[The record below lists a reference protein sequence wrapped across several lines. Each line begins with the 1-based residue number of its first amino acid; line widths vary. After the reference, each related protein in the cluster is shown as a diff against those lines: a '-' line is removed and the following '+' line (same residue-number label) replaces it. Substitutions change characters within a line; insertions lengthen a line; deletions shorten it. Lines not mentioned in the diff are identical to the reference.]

1 MRVLLLTVMQAMVVT
16 SVAPHQSALVQGKAM
31 DEASLS
37 RMSAHFERTLARQD
51 PFDDDDGDEFE
62 HGDAMANSRHVD
74 PSDYSVHQF
83 LAADDARGISGSDE
97 ENGNAD
103 GDDGAAAEVARNQA
117 EAKND
122 DFGSEDTPERSFI
135 AVHSQ
140 TAPTKGTN
148 VLRPHKKAAL
158 AKVAEEFN
166 NGAVEMNKASLA
178 KVAEEFNNGA
188 VE

>member
-62 HGDAMANSRHVD
+62 NGD
-74 PSDYSVHQF
+74 
-83 LAADDARGISGSDE
+83 
-97 ENGNAD
+97 AD

-122 DFGSEDTPERSFI
+122 DFGSGDTPASSFI
-135 AVHSQ
+135 QGQKHGA
-140 TAPTKGTN
+140 APAS
-148 VLRPHKKAAL
+148 KAAL
-158 AKVAEEFN
+158 RKPHQSALVQGKAMDE
-166 NGAVEMNKASLA
+166 ASLSRMSA
-178 KVAEEFNNGA
+178 HFERTLARQDPFDDDD
-188 VE
+188 